1 MDLILR
7 TANGDF
13 DLFGNESIVQ
23 TLGIFSFNDITAF
36 NGEYTNVFN
45 LPLTNNN
52 RKLIE
57 YADFI
62 PSVNTSP
69 YKKIP
74 ITLIVGG
81 LDFKTGFIVIDS
93 ISDVIKT
100 RVFSGNATFYELL
113 KSIYLNDL
121 DWSQYDHTWNYANA
135 VASSANNGGYIYPVI
150 DYGGQT
156 LTGDI
161 VDIRKILPATFV
173 KTILVKIFEYTD
185 YQYIDDFDR
194 TDLNKSVLAYTNKNP
209 IYPAPYLLLNSLDAS
224 NTVDQGYNELLT
236 IKYDTLYI
244 NDVINSITDQ
254 DVSLLMLG
262 GYILTYTHKRM
273 PFYQGAFGTGA
284 YWDAIYNQY
293 TSNANGVYNY
303 NVVADFTSINTHYS
317 IENVITS
324 DFDSG
329 FPGAPYFFN
338 GRVSVRLIVNRGG
351 NISIIETNEVTT
363 GVNWSGSTFLSQGDI
378 MYLEYKY
385 IGDLQHKIATSRVGS
400 NPRYNYYAI
409 RFFPIIDHTTNL
421 FTLNLQDGL
430 AFGNPITYSAL
441 LPKIKCNDFI
451 KDLCIRFG
459 LILNVNEDTKTVT
472 ISQIDKLTENIPNAV
487 NWSDKLDESDL
498 PNVQFM
504 YDNYAQINLFTHSE
518 DKTVVNKQ
526 IGGDYNLLINNANLE
541 SSKTFYTSPFSECDN
556 TKFNNTIT
564 SVIPTYNT
572 TSILFDKD
580 VKPKIL
586 FSEAVTG
593 LFKFTDGT
601 STSGYINTKRV
612 YFIDLN
618 VPNLCMGFESSL
630 IPKNSQTLVS
640 TLQNI
645 RIVKANFNL
654 NINDIKSIDWLT
666 PVYIEQ
672 FQSYFFVTSINQFN
686 YTNPDLTEVEL
697 IKLNP

>member
-62 PSVNTSP
+62 PSVNTAP

-121 DWSQYDHTWNYANA
+121 DWSDLNHTWNYANA

-161 VDIRKILPATFV
+161 VDIRKILPTTFV
-173 KTILVKIFEYTD
+173 KTILIKIFEYTD

-194 TDLNKSVLAYTNKNP
+194 TDLNKSVLPYTNKNP
-209 IYPAPYLLLNSLDAS
+209 IYPASYITLNSFDGSNIANYGTNVFKRFWYNTSNSQNQPVQNFQLSSYDPNIFVKLDVFT
-224 NTVDQGYNELLT
+224 NQGYWQPMARHFACQTNGIYSYNLFIDMLD
-236 IKYDTLYI
+236 YAPHDFQNVYCTLS
-244 NDVINSITDQ
+244 DCDF
-254 DVSLLMLG
+254 
-262 GYILTYTHKRM
+262 YILPTITNER
-273 PFYQGAFGTGA
+273 FTIEFIREVA
-284 YWDAIYNQY
+284 
-293 TSNANGVYNY
+293 GVPNIILSQ
-303 NVVADFTSINTHYS
+303 DFTSATTLNGK
-317 IENVITS
+317 ITLYAG
-324 DFDSG
+324 DIFYVNIRLNG
-329 FPGAPYFFN
+329 LLTFQYAGA
-338 GRVSVRLIVNRGG
+338 VNRFWDLIL
-351 NISIIETNEVTT
+351 NPTILSTNT
-363 GVNWSGSTFLSQGDI
+363 LS
-378 MYLEYKY
+378 L
-385 IGDLQHKIATSRVGS
+385 
-400 NPRYNYYAI
+400 
-409 RFFPIIDHTTNL
+409 
-421 FTLNLQDGL
+421 TLDPNL
-430 AFGNPITYSAL
+430 AFGNPITYSTL

-487 NWSDKLDESDL
+487 NWTNKLDESDL

-504 YDNYAQINLFTHSE
+504 YDNYAQVNLFTHAE

-541 SSKTFYTSPFSECDN
+541 ASKTFYTSPFSECDN

>member
-62 PSVNTSP
+62 PSINTAP

-100 RVFSGNATFYELL
+100 RVFSGNANFYELL

-121 DWSQYDHTWNYANA
+121 DWSDLNHTWNYANA
-135 VASSANNGGYIYPVI
+135 VASSANISGYIYPVM

-156 LTGDI
+156 LSSDI

-173 KTILVKIFEYTD
+173 RTILKKIFEYTD
-185 YQYIDDFDR
+185 YEVIDDFDR
-194 TDLNKSVLAYTNKNP
+194 TDLIKSVLAYTNKNP
-209 IYPAPYLLLNSLDAS
+209 IYPASYITLNSFDGSNIANYGTYFSERFWYNTSNSQNQPIQNIQLYTYYLSEVYIKLDVFT
-224 NTVDQGYNELLT
+224 NQGYWQAMARNFACQTNGIYSYNLFIDMLDYT
-236 IKYDTLYI
+236 PYDFQNVYCTLS
-244 NDVINSITDQ
+244 DCDF
-254 DVSLLMLG
+254 
-262 GYILTYTHKRM
+262 YILPNITNFRFTIEFIREV
-273 PFYQGAFGTGA
+273 A
-284 YWDAIYNQY
+284 
-293 TSNANGVYNY
+293 GVPNIILSQ
-303 NVVADFTSINTHYS
+303 DFTSAATLNGK
-317 IENVITS
+317 ITLNAG
-324 DFDSG
+324 DIF
-329 FPGAPYFFN
+329 YVRIKLN
-338 GRVSVRLIVNRGG
+338 GLLNFQYAASVNRFWDLIL
-351 NISIIETNEVTT
+351 NPTVLSTNT
-363 GVNWSGSTFLSQGDI
+363 LS
-378 MYLEYKY
+378 L
-385 IGDLQHKIATSRVGS
+385 
-400 NPRYNYYAI
+400 
-409 RFFPIIDHTTNL
+409 
-421 FTLNLQDGL
+421 TLDPNL
-430 AFGNPITYSAL
+430 AFGNPITYSTL

-504 YDNYAQINLFTHSE
+504 YDNYAQVNLFTHAE

-586 FSEAVTG
+586 FSEAVNG